1 MIQPQLG
8 RDEIM
13 FVVDL
18 ERFKALCALYF
29 LNTIQ
34 PEELEE
40 LKTALNSG
48 ETELRKIFNETKKS
62 VKESPISSRFI
73 DTYID
78 DNESYVKESKLKD
91 VWTYSFVRLFLS
103 YWFSK
108 IKIKLVLAISF
119 FMFLSLLVL
128 TYYTSQLAKAGREM
142 KEELT
147 FQNFELNQKEEML
160 SVMQLKDVVFIPL
173 NGQSIDPEGYGK
185 IFWSPSAQKA
195 VLQVADLPPVGK
207 GMVYQ
212 LWLMN
217 NGTYTNKGTVRF
229 KNNESDNMINIGNL
243 PILKGET
250 NYSFLLTLEKEG
262 NDTKPAGVVYLMS
275 KTGK

>member
-1 MIQPQLG
+1 
-8 RDEIM
+8 M

-34 PEELEE
+34 PSELDE
-40 LKTALNSG
+40 LKAALNSG

-62 VKESPISSRFI
+62 VKDSPISGRFI

-91 VWTYSFVRLFLS
+91 VWTYSFVRLFFS

-119 FMFLSLLVL
+119 IMFLSLLGL
-128 TYYTSQLAKAGREM
+128 SYYSSQLAKVGREM

-147 FQNFELNQKEEML
+147 FQNSKLNQKEEML
-160 SVMQLKDVVFIPL
+160 SVLQQKDVVLIKL
-173 NGQSIDPEGYGK
+173 KGQNIDPEGYGK
-185 IFWSPSAQKA
+185 IFWSPTAQKA
-195 VLQVADLPPVGK
+195 VLQVAALPPVGK
-207 GMVYQ
+207 GMVYK

-217 NGTYTNKGTVRF
+217 NGTYTNKGTVPF
-229 KNNESDNMINIGNL
+229 KNNESDNMFNIGSM
-243 PILKGET
+243 PILKDDT
-250 NYSFLLTLEKEG
+250 NYSFLFTLEKEG
-262 NDTKPAGVVYLMS
+262 NNTKPAGVVYLMS